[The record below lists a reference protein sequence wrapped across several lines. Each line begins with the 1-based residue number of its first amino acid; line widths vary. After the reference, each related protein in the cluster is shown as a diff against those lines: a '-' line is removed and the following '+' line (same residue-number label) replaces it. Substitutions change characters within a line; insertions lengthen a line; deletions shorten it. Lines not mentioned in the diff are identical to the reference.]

1 METKKLRRSLRE
13 SVVGGVA
20 GGLGEYFNTDPVIF
34 RILFVVLTF
43 TGGGGLI
50 IYLLMWIFI
59 PKDTMNFN
67 SQNFNSPYTDASG
80 NINDEFNPVNDA
92 AGTPYSNQTPAN
104 RSGNGRLIAG
114 AILVTLGIFF
124 LADEFIPW
132 LSWEYLWP
140 AALIIAGLAIIKVN
154 YNSKK

>member
-34 RILFVVLTF
+34 RILFVVLAF

-59 PKDTMNFN
+59 PKDTSNFYT
-67 SQNFNSPYTDASG
+67 QNFNSPYNETSG
-80 NINDEFNPVNDA
+80 DVKDEYSTANDA
-92 AGTPYSNQTPAN
+92 TGTPYSEKTPQH

-114 AILVTLGIFF
+114 GILVTLGIFF

-140 AALIIAGLAIIKVN
+140 AALIIVGLAIIKVN